1 MKTTRLPYAR
11 TGANRTS
18 CVKISRKTRELHA
31 SSKHEIADLLA
42 KFTGIAIAKGVL

>member
-1 MKTTRLPYAR
+1 MKTTLLPYAAE
-11 TGANRTS
+11 GANRIS

-31 SSKHEIADLLA
+31 SSKHKIADSLA